1 MGIDAVKAGALKIR
15 AGRAVFLDRD
25 GVLNL
30 PVVRDG
36 KPFPPAS
43 VEELRL
49 YPDAAAALARLK
61 EAGYRLVVVTN
72 QPDVARGTTERAAVE
87 AINSAIGAALGVDD
101 FLVCWHDDAD
111 RCECRKPK
119 PGLLTEG
126 AERFGIDLSRS
137 FMIGDRWRDIDAGA
151 AAGCRTVLI
160 DRGYRERAPEHAP
173 DFRAVS
179 IEEAVGWVLQ
189 NAWLTRAAR
198 MPGNL

>member
-1 MGIDAVKAGALKIR
+1 MGIDGVKAGALKIR

-49 YPDAAAALARLK
+49 YPDAFAALARLK
-61 EAGYRLVVVTN
+61 KAGYRLVVVTN

-87 AINSAIGAALGVDD
+87 AINGAIGAALGVGD

-119 PGLLTEG
+119 PGLLIDG

-173 DFRAVS
+173 DFRAAS
-179 IEEAVGWVLQ
+179 IAEAVGWVLHD
-189 NAWLTRAAR
+189 AC
-198 MPGNL
+198 